1 MILANTIGDHYETH
15 LCCIGFAIDA
25 CKLASAAAW
34 RMASAASISK
44 NHSAYTDYRH
54 SWRILPQRGILES
67 PVNCR
72 RMKCRNG
79 AALRLRHC
87 DSLNPSTKP
96 AFIWNR
102 VTPGSRALRRQ
113 QAETWHEY
121 SWATPRYY
129 FMLRKSTAR
138 FDMARTPV
146 IMADSST

>member
-44 NHSAYTDYRH
+44 SHSAYTDHRH

-72 RMKCRNG
+72 RVKCRNG
-79 AALRLRHC
+79 AALRQQRSFQQQARAFWLTNQPSHENQCVGGPAVKPGIGSTPHC
-87 DSLNPSTKP
+87 DSLKPPTKP

-102 VTPGSRALRRQ
+102 VTPGSRTLRRQ
-113 QAETWHEY
+113 
-121 SWATPRYY
+121 
-129 FMLRKSTAR
+129 
-138 FDMARTPV
+138 
-146 IMADSST
+146 